1 MPDSIVLLGAEKQAA
16 SSIALAYPERSFVFL
31 TDQPVIDGWGLPN
44 VEIRQASPTSFQPDQ
59 RECIVLC
66 PRWVHP
72 KHSEPQN
79 QWGTFRIA
87 VALKQL
93 RERFGDI
100 VAPLSPT
107 PFDGVSNI
115 AKGDAFH
122 RPDGTLIFP
131 TKPAEAIDDPHQ
143 AGILYQ
149 PMLPKAK
156 TVFAVGRCSERG
168 LKLGLILVHSETC
181 ARDEWITAGE
191 TIADERIADLTRR
204 MLAFMD
210 HRGFFT
216 FNWIAASDGSPTLT
230 SFRPIPRA
238 VFGTLKNAG
247 ADLLDPSGDAIAK
260 PGLKFVVDL
269 TYTPYRTPA
278 A

>member
-1 MPDSIVLLGAEKQAA
+1 MPDPILLLGAEKQAA
-16 SSIALAYPERSFVFL
+16 SSIAVAYPERSFVFV
-31 TDQPVIDGWGLPN
+31 TDQPVVDGWDLPN
-44 VEIRQASPTSFQPDQ
+44 VEIRHAAPAKFQPDH
-59 RECIVLC
+59 RECVVLC
-66 PRWVHP
+66 PRWAHP
-72 KHSEPQN
+72 ELSEPKN
-79 QWGTFRIA
+79 APGTFRIG
-87 VALKQL
+87 VVLKRL

-100 VAPLSPT
+100 VAPLSSE

-143 AGILYQ
+143 AGILFQ
-149 PMLPKAK
+149 PTLPKAK
-156 TVFAVGRCSERG
+156 TVFAVGRRTEHG
-168 LKLGLILVHSETC
+168 VKLGLIFVYSETC

-191 TIADERIADLTRR
+191 TIADERIADLSRQ
-204 MLAFMD
+204 MLSFMD

-216 FNWIAASDGSPTLT
+216 FNWIVSADGSPTLT

-238 VFGTLKNAG
+238 VFGTLRKAG
-247 ADLLDPSGDAIAK
+247 VDLLDPSGDAVAK
-260 PGLKFVVDL
+260 PGAKFVVDL
-269 TYTPYRTPA
+269 TYTPYRAPA

>member
-1 MPDSIVLLGAEKQAA
+1 MPEPIFLLGAEKQAA

-31 TDQPVIDGWGLPN
+31 TDQPVVDGWDLPN
-44 VEIRQASPTSFQPDQ
+44 VEVRQASPRAFHPDQ

-72 KHSEPQN
+72 KLSEPRN
-79 QWGTFRIA
+79 TRGAFRIA
-87 VALKQL
+87 VALQNL
-93 RERFGDI
+93 RDRFGDI
-100 VAPLSPT
+100 VAPLSPN
-107 PFDGVSNI
+107 PFEGVSNI

-122 RPDGTLIFP
+122 RPDGTLVFP

-143 AGILYQ
+143 AGILFQ
-149 PMLPKAK
+149 PVLPRAK
-156 TVFAVGRCSERG
+156 TVFAVGRRTGSG

-191 TIADERIADLTRR
+191 TISDERIADLTGQ
-204 MLAFMD
+204 MLSFMD
-210 HRGFFT
+210 HYGFFT
-216 FNWIAASDGSPTLT
+216 FNWIVAPDGSRTLT

-238 VFGTLKNAG
+238 VFGTLKKAG
-247 ADLLDPSGDAIAK
+247 IDLLAASRDAIAK
-260 PGLKFVVDL
+260 AGVKFVVDI